1 MLLQGKTFLS
11 IEQEVNNLHAQPQEK
26 VKVNIL
32 SITLFLQRIHRKR
45 IEKQFLMNL
54 LFISQLTNLYLLN
67 LSFLSQL
74 TDLLFIYTVGFVFE
88 AMQQDEK
95 FKNQ

>member
-32 SITLFLQRIHRKR
+32 SIKLFLQRINRKR
-45 IEKQFLMNL
+45 IEKQFLM
-54 LFISQLTNLYLLN
+54 T

-74 TDLLFIYTVGFVFE
+74 TDLLSIYTVGFVFE